1 MPKSSSRGVVVL
13 STLQLT
19 ACTWARAPHPSHPG
33 KLQAASAKRVQAS
46 EKEREREKKNDYGRS
61 LRQTTT
67 PLFGNLPTNPP
78 IKRRASESGVLR
90 HHSRKEHIQP
100 EITVFVPFALAFEPY
115 LILMLFF
122 LGACFIS
129 LFLGPTATPS
139 GNGSDNRGR
148 GGI

>member
-100 EITVFVPFALAFEPY
+100 EINRCCSLPLLKRQETLY
-115 LILMLFF
+115 LGCRRDNLELH
-122 LGACFIS
+122 
-129 LFLGPTATPS
+129 TDDKHDNDQTPQ
-139 GNGSDNRGR
+139 
-148 GGI
+148 